1 MKIISALRHDTV
13 KKILQYSMK
22 SLKPMNTGSAN
33 RDFISGSNVT
43 HETAAKRWSS
53 YGFSRGTNN
62 QILAEEQA
70 ETIRMH

>member
-1 MKIISALRHDTV
+1 
-13 KKILQYSMK
+13 
-22 SLKPMNTGSAN
+22 MNTGSAN

-53 YGFSRGTNN
+53 YGFIRGTNN

>member
-1 MKIISALRHDTV
+1 
-13 KKILQYSMK
+13 
-22 SLKPMNTGSAN
+22 MNTGSAN
-33 RDFISGSNVT
+33 REGSKVT

-53 YGFSRGTNN
+53 YGFIRGTNN

>member
-33 RDFISGSNVT
+33 REGSNVT
-43 HETAAKRWSS
+43 HETAAKRWFS
-53 YGFSRGTNN
+53 YGLSRETKNK
-62 QILAEEQA
+62 ILAEE
-70 ETIRMH
+70 